1 MKENEK
7 RELLQDIQD
16 DLEKLKD
23 EGVDILFLASLN
35 NRGVI
40 TGDMNGIMAML
51 MFNMM
56 RYPQMKFIM
65 EKVVEL
71 YPVYAPQMQLEVMA
85 GQPAHEV
92 VDNYGM
98 DVERMMSKE
107 HYAKN
112 ARHWSLFT
120 FNYPPNWI
128 EAVWKDSDKMFHEHL
143 KRNFEKY
150 DRDMTRFM
158 LELDKNNR
166 EKLLYWVFEN
176 FKG

>member
-23 EGVDILFLASLN
+23 EGVDIVFLASLN

-71 YPVYAPQMQLEVMA
+71 YPVYAPQMQHEVMA
-85 GQPAHEV
+85 GTPVHEV
-92 VDNYGM
+92 IDTYGM
-98 DVERMMSKE
+98 NVERMVTRDQ
-107 HYAKN
+107 YAKN
-112 ARHWSLFT
+112 ARNWSLFT

-128 EAVWKDSDKMFHEHL
+128 EKIWSDSDKMFHEHL
-143 KRNFEKY
+143 KQNFEKY

-158 LELDKNNR
+158 LELDMNNR
-166 EKLLYWVFEN
+166 EKLLYWVFDN
-176 FKG
+176 YKG

>member
-128 EAVWKDSDKMFHEHL
+128 EAVWKDSDKMFIEHL
-143 KRNFEKY
+143 KQNFEKY
-150 DRDMTRFM
+150 DRNMNRFM
-158 LELDKNNR
+158 LELDKGNR
-166 EKLLYWVFEN
+166 EKLLFWVFEN
-176 FKG
+176 YKG